1 MLYDTVKTEYPC
13 EKLKDSHGYFYFF
26 INFAAIFKIYIQYGY
41 HKDCRGGKLLNG
53 ERKAG

>member
-1 MLYDTVKTEYPC
+1 MDI
-13 EKLKDSHGYFYFF
+13 FIFF
-26 INFAAIFKIYIQYGY
+26 INFAAIFNIYIQYGY